1 MTYVLKLTDNAL
13 LGIEYFKSI
22 NDVSALKNRTSFVRN
37 KTTAVYKELANPNHC
52 TVIMQDIGQDG

>member
-22 NDVSALKNRTSFVRN
+22 NDVSALK
-37 KTTAVYKELANPNHC
+37 K
-52 TVIMQDIGQDG
+52 